1 MGYIWAILSVL
12 LVSSAQLAMKEAMTS
27 LPPAGDLMALLL
39 FMLHHPMITGL
50 LLAGLL
56 GYALSMGCWF
66 MALKRLALS
75 KAYALLSLSY
85 ILVWGIALWLGLH
98 GEHFSLSALAGIGL
112 IITGVILVCLP
123 SQPSR

>member
-1 MGYIWAILSVL
+1 MGYFWAILSVL
-12 LVSSAQLAMKEAMTS
+12 LVSSAQPAMKEAMTALPATDDLIS
-27 LPPAGDLMALLL
+27 LFF
-39 FMLHHPMITGL
+39 FMGHHPMKAGL
-50 LLAGLL
+50 LLAGLA

-66 MALKRLALS
+66 LALKRLALS

-85 ILVWGIALWLGLH
+85 ILVWGIALGLGLH

-123 SQPSR
+123 SQPPR